1 MENLSQKCTK
11 YKLELLELTLF
22 TEQKA
27 ALEQELVN
35 AKTLLEK
42 KELDFKDTIHSL
54 ERKVLQDKNRMK
66 REMLQKLNEAVASF
80 RRVADQQMAETTKR
94 AIRENM
100 AIAAQLKKMSSQ
112 IIDLIA
118 ENQILTT
125 NVTKLTMNNSLLV
138 ESEHELVK
146 RNIANQKIVKML
158 ADKLNESYEML
169 EFSTESPHHLETHVE
184 QPDQEYDHLNRAYLT
199 TDMREEMKHLQGDYN
214 LLAARISQIAN
225 VSNEMNLL
233 LEEYD
238 VETNSLTD
246 IGEFAEDLAVNLKAI
261 SVRFNFVLPEDLKL

>member
-1 MENLSQKCTK
+1 
-11 YKLELLELTLF
+11 
-22 TEQKA
+22 
-27 ALEQELVN
+27 
-35 AKTLLEK
+35 
-42 KELDFKDTIHSL
+42 
-54 ERKVLQDKNRMK
+54 
-66 REMLQKLNEAVASF
+66 
-80 RRVADQQMAETTKR
+80 
-94 AIRENM
+94 M

-158 ADKLNESYEML
+158 ADKLNDSYEML

-199 TDMREEMKHLQGDYN
+199 TDMREVSLQNIILGN
-214 LLAARISQIAN
+214 EASSGRLQS
-225 VSNEMNLL
+225 VSCKNI
-233 LEEYD
+233 
-238 VETNSLTD
+238 TNC
-246 IGEFAEDLAVNLKAI
+246 K
-261 SVRFNFVLPEDLKL
+261 RQ